1 MRMGGE
7 EDAMKAIVQE
17 GYGSPDDVLHLRDVD
32 RPVPKDDEVLVRVHA
47 ASVHPD
53 VWHMV
58 RGRPYVLRIM
68 GAGLTSPKT
77 PIPGTDLAGRVESVG
92 AAVTRFRPSDE
103 VFGESVRGYQWH
115 NGGAY
120 AEYTAVH
127 EESLAS
133 KPAAIPF
140 EQAAAVPTSALIVL
154 QNLRGPAKVRAGQ
167 RVLINGAAG
176 GVGAFAVQLA
186 KAEGA
191 EVTGV
196 DSTDKLNLLRSIGAD
211 RVIDFTRQDYT
222 TDGQRYDLVLD
233 IPGNHPFSEVR
244 RALTSTGVYV
254 LIGHDGYGASAG
266 RWLGSLRRFLKLIVI
281 SPFVKQLPPLDFSS
295 PNKREAMAQ
304 VKELL
309 ESGKVTPVIDSTFPL
324 SEVPQ
329 AIRYLEEG
337 RARGKI
343 VITVGE

>member
-1 MRMGGE
+1 MRLGGE
-7 EDAMKAIVQE
+7 EGAMKAIVQE
-17 GYGSPDDVLHLRDVD
+17 GYGSPDDVLHLRDVAP
-32 RPVPKDDEVLVRVHA
+32 PVPQDDEVLVQVYA

-58 RGRPYVLRIM
+58 HGRPYVLRLM
-68 GAGLTSPKT
+68 GAGRSGPKT

-92 AAVTRFRPSDE
+92 AAVTRFRPRDE
-103 VFGESVRGYQWH
+103 VFGESVRGYQWR

-120 AEYTAVH
+120 AEYAAVH

-133 KPAAIPF
+133 KPATVSF
-140 EQAAAVPTSALIVL
+140 EQAASVPTSALIAL

-196 DSTDKLNLLRSIGAD
+196 DSTDKLDLLRSIGAD

-222 TDGQRYDLVLD
+222 TDGQRYDLILD

-244 RALTSTGVYV
+244 RALTPTGCYV

-295 PNKREAMAQ
+295 PNKRAAMAQ

>member
-1 MRMGGE
+1 
-7 EDAMKAIVQE
+7 MKAIVQE
-17 GYGSPDDVLHLRDVD
+17 GYGSPDEVLHLREVD
-32 RPVPKDDEVLVRVHA
+32 TPVPKDDEVLVRVRA

-68 GAGLTSPKT
+68 GAGLSGPRN
-77 PIPGTDLAGRVESVG
+77 PIPGTDLAGHVESVG
-92 AAVTRFRPSDE
+92 VAVTRFRPGDE
-103 VFGESVRGYQWH
+103 VFGESVRGFQWH

-120 AEYTAVH
+120 AEYVAVH

-133 KPAAIPF
+133 KPANVSF
-140 EQAAAVPTSALIVL
+140 EQAAAVPTSALVVL

-186 KAEGA
+186 KTEGA

-196 DSTDKLNLLRSIGAD
+196 DSTDKLDLLKSIGTD
-211 RVIDFTRQDYT
+211 LVMDFTRQDFT
-222 TDGQRYDLVLD
+222 AEGQRYDLILD
-233 IPGNHPFSEVR
+233 IPGNHPFSKVR
-244 RALTSTGVYV
+244 RALTPDGVYV

-304 VKELL
+304 VRELL
-309 ESGKVTPVIDSTFPL
+309 EAGKVTPVVDRTFPL
-324 SEVPQ
+324 DEVPQ
-329 AIRYLEEG
+329 AIEYLEGG

-343 VITVGE
+343 VITVAE

>member
-1 MRMGGE
+1 
-7 EDAMKAIVQE
+7 MKAIVQE

-32 RPVPKDDEVLVRVHA
+32 RPVQKDDEVLVRVHA

-58 RGRPYVLRIM
+58 WGRPYVLRIL
-68 GAGLTSPKT
+68 GAGLSGPKN

-92 AAVTRFRPSDE
+92 TAVTRFGPGDE

-133 KPAAIPF
+133 KPATVSF
-140 EQAAAVPTSALIVL
+140 EQAAAVPTSALIVF

-176 GVGAFAVQLA
+176 GVGAFAVQLT

-196 DSTDKLNLLRSIGAD
+196 DSTDKLDLLRSIGAD
-211 RVIDFTRQDYT
+211 RVIDFTRQDFT
-222 TDGQRYDLVLD
+222 TGGQRYDLIVD
-233 IPGNHPFSEVR
+233 IPGNHTFSEVR
-244 RALTSTGVYV
+244 PVLTPTGVYV

-281 SPFVKQLPPLDFSS
+281 APFMRQLPPMDFSS
-295 PNKREAMAQ
+295 PNKRQAMAQ
-304 VKELL
+304 VKKLL
-309 ESGKVTPVIDSTFPL
+309 ESGKLTPVVDRTFPL
-324 SEVPQ
+324 EEVPQ
-329 AIRYLEEG
+329 AINYQEG
-337 RARGKI
+337 GKARGTI
-343 VITVGE
+343 VVTIGE

>member
-1 MRMGGE
+1 
-7 EDAMKAIVQE
+7 MKAIVQE
-17 GYGSPDDVLHLRDVD
+17 GYGSPDEVLHLREVD
-32 RPVPKDDEVLVRVHA
+32 TPVPKDDEVLVRVRA

-68 GAGLTSPKT
+68 GAGLSGPRN
-77 PIPGTDLAGRVESVG
+77 PIPGTDLAGHVESVG
-92 AAVTRFRPSDE
+92 VAVTRFRPGDE
-103 VFGESVRGYQWH
+103 VFGESVRGFQWH

-120 AEYTAVH
+120 AEYVAVH

-133 KPAAIPF
+133 KPANVSF
-140 EQAAAVPTSALIVL
+140 EQAAAVPTSALVVL

-186 KAEGA
+186 KTEGA

-196 DSTDKLNLLRSIGAD
+196 DSTDKLDLLKSIGTD
-211 RVIDFTRQDYT
+211 LVMDFTRQDFT
-222 TDGQRYDLVLD
+222 AEGQRYDLILD
-233 IPGNHPFSEVR
+233 IPGNHPFSKVR
-244 RALTSTGVYV
+244 RALTPDGVYV

-304 VKELL
+304 VRELL
-309 ESGKVTPVIDSTFPL
+309 EAGKVTPVVDRTFPL
-324 SEVPQ
+324 DEVPQ
-329 AIRYLEEG
+329 AIEYLESG

-343 VITVGE
+343 VINVAE

>member
-1 MRMGGE
+1 
-7 EDAMKAIVQE
+7 MKAIVQE
-17 GYGSPDDVLHLRDVD
+17 GYGSPDEVLHLREVD
-32 RPVPKDDEVLVRVHA
+32 TPVPKDDEVLVRVRA

-68 GAGLTSPKT
+68 GAGLSGPRN
-77 PIPGTDLAGRVESVG
+77 PIPGTDLAGHVESVG
-92 AAVTRFRPSDE
+92 VAVTRFRPGDE
-103 VFGESVRGYQWH
+103 VFGESVRGFQWH

-120 AEYTAVH
+120 AEYVAVH

-133 KPAAIPF
+133 KPANVSF
-140 EQAAAVPTSALIVL
+140 EQAAAVPTSALVVL

-186 KAEGA
+186 KTEGA

-196 DSTDKLNLLRSIGAD
+196 DSTDKLDLLKSIGTD
-211 RVIDFTRQDYT
+211 LVMDFTRQDFT
-222 TDGQRYDLVLD
+222 AEGQRYDLILD
-233 IPGNHPFSEVR
+233 IPGNHPFSKVR
-244 RALTSTGVYV
+244 RALTPDGVYV

-304 VKELL
+304 VRELL
-309 ESGKVTPVIDSTFPL
+309 EAGKVTPVVDRTFPL
-324 SEVPQ
+324 DEVPQ
-329 AIRYLEEG
+329 AIEYLEGG

-343 VITVGE
+343 VINVAE

>member
-1 MRMGGE
+1 MQ
-7 EDAMKAIVQE
+7 AIVQD
-17 GYGSPDDVLHLRDVD
+17 GYGAPDEVLHLRDVD

-68 GAGLTSPKT
+68 GAGLSGPRN

-92 AAVTRFRPSDE
+92 ADVTRFRPGDE

-120 AEYTAVH
+120 AEYVAVH

-133 KPAAIPF
+133 KPSTVSF
-140 EQAAAVPTSALIVL
+140 EHAAALPTPALIVL
-154 QNLRGPAKVRAGQ
+154 QNLRGPAKIHAGQ
-167 RVLINGAAG
+167 RVLINGAGG
-176 GVGAFAVQLA
+176 GVGAFALQLA

-196 DSTDKLNLLRSIGAD
+196 DRPEKLDMLRSIGAD
-211 RVIDFTRQDYT
+211 RVIDFTREDFT
-222 TDGQRYDLVLD
+222 TNGQRYDLILD
-233 IPGNHPFSEVR
+233 IPGNYPFSKVR
-244 RALTSTGVYV
+244 PSLTPTGVYV

-266 RWLGSLRRFLKLIVI
+266 RWLGSLRRFFKLVVI

-295 PNKREAMAQ
+295 PNKREAMAR

-309 ESGKVTPVIDSTFPL
+309 ESGKVSPVIDRTFPL
-324 SEVPQ
+324 SEVPR
-329 AIRYLEEG
+329 AIRYLEESRSPG
-337 RARGKI
+337 RI
-343 VITVGE
+343 IITI